1 MNNEEVTKKVCN
13 MVADQMYEETS
24 KVNAESRFKE
34 DLGMDSLDVTELVM
48 NCEREFK
55 VTINDEEYTNFTT
68 VGELA
73 NLIASK

>member
-1 MNNEEVTKKVCN
+1 
-13 MVADQMYEETS
+13 
-24 KVNAESRFKE
+24 
-34 DLGMDSLDVTELVM
+34 MDSLDVTELVM

-55 VTINDEEYTNFTT
+55 VTINDEEYANFTT

>member
-13 MVADQMYEETS
+13 MVADQMCEETS

-34 DLGMDSLDVTELVM
+34 DLGMGSLDVTELVM
-48 NCEREFK
+48 NCESEFK
-55 VTINDEEYTNFTT
+55 VTINDEEYENFTT

>member
-13 MVADQMYEETS
+13 MVADQMCEETS

-55 VTINDEEYTNFTT
+55 VTINDEEYANFTT